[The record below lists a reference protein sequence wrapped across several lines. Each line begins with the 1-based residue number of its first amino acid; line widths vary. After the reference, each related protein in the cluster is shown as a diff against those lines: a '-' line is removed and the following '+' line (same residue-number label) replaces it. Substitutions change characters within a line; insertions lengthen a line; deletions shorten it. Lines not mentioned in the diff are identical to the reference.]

1 LTIEVIQYNFE
12 EHPEQ
17 LSTYF
22 TKIMKLLVI
31 SKLNCLETNRLS
43 VKYFQALVSR
53 IDGCDFHSV
62 KYGKPMLFTNFLGY
76 EFNYHT
82 VRVSLKTVDS
92 FAIEISIES
101 IIQEFVKIFDELSS
115 DTREIKWNVTHSS
128 DTTQKLP
135 PVPSRSEEQPIE
147 EEDIKAS
154 KTVSSSED
162 NEEVKTIFRLL
173 DSFIGS
179 LYILMNLSSSDESS
193 LHGKNVE
200 IKDVSLTRRILN
212 IEILVNDDTIILD
225 CNSKSKKKVFVSLDN
240 DAKIGETIKNLMLQ
254 NYAI

>member
-17 LSTYF
+17 FSTYF
-22 TKIMKLLVI
+22 TKVMKLVII

-62 KYGKPMLFTNFLGY
+62 KYGKPMLFTSFLGY

-82 VRVSLKTVDS
+82 VHVSLKTVAS
-92 FAIEISIES
+92 YAIEISIES

-115 DTREIKWNVTHSS
+115 DTREIKWNVAHSP
-128 DTTQKLP
+128 DTTQKLAP
-135 PVPSRSEEQPIE
+135 LSSPSEEQPIE
-147 EEDIKAS
+147 EEDTKSS

-162 NEEVKTIFRLL
+162 SEEVKTIFHLL
-173 DSFIGS
+173 DAFVGS
-179 LYILMNLSSSDESS
+179 LYILMNLSSRDESS
-193 LHGKNVE
+193 LYGKNVE

-212 IEILVNDDTIILD
+212 IEILVNGDTIILD
-225 CNSKSKKKVFVSLDN
+225 CNSKSRKRVFVSLDN

-254 NYAI
+254 NNAI